1 MIFGCFPGGSKM
13 TNRDP
18 CLALLL
24 NHNNTSQRSQQERQE
39 TLMVQVLFFV
49 REETSD
55 DIVIRIVW
63 SKGLHNSW
71 FSLALRPPHVG
82 LVKYT

>member
-1 MIFGCFPGGSKM
+1 M

-24 NHNNTSQRSQQERQE
+24 NHNNTSQRSQQKRQE

-63 SKGLHNSW
+63 SEGLHNNW
-71 FSLALRPPHVG
+71 FCLALRSPQVG

>member
-1 MIFGCFPGGSKM
+1 
-13 TNRDP
+13 
-18 CLALLL
+18 
-24 NHNNTSQRSQQERQE
+24 
-39 TLMVQVLFFV
+39 MVQVLYFV

-63 SKGLHNSW
+63 SEGLHNNW
-71 FSLALRPPHVG
+71 FCLALRPPHVG

>member
-1 MIFGCFPGGSKM
+1 
-13 TNRDP
+13 
-18 CLALLL
+18 
-24 NHNNTSQRSQQERQE
+24 
-39 TLMVQVLFFV
+39 MVQVLFFV

-63 SKGLHNSW
+63 SKGIHNNW

-82 LVKYT
+82 LVKYTSLNVGGQGDKLAEPLPLQEVPQCIGLGGTDIDITDD